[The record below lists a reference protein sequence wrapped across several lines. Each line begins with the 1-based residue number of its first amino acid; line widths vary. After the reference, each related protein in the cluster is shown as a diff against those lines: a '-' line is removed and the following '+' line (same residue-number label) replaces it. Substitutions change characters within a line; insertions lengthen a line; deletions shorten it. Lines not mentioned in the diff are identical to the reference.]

1 MKIVVVD
8 YGVGNV
14 HSAIKG
20 LKRFADNVVL
30 SEDPAEIRSASALVL
45 PGQGAFKAGMDGLR
59 IRGLLDDV
67 KRAADC
73 GKPVLGICLGA
84 QLLLERGF
92 EFGEWE
98 GLGLMPGTV
107 VHFPVLQ
114 DEKTP
119 HMGWNAIEEP
129 APGKWK
135 ETALKGLRAGSEMYF
150 IHSYIMQ
157 PSDHA
162 HVLATTAY
170 GGLRFPSVIGKG
182 NMIGCQFHPEKS
194 GEEGLRIIRNFI
206 ALI

>member
-45 PGQGAFKAGMDGLR
+45 PGQGAFKSGMDGLR

-67 KRAADC
+67 KRAADS

-107 VHFPVLQ
+107 VHFPALQ
-114 DEKTP
+114 GEKTP

-135 ETALKGLRAGSEMYF
+135 ETALKGLRTGSEMYF

-162 HVLATTAY
+162 HVLATTVC

-182 NMIGCQFHPEKS
+182 NMTGCQFHPEKS
-194 GEEGLRIIRNFI
+194 GEEGLRIIKNFVE
-206 ALI
+206 LI